1 MEILPE
7 KISSSPLQSDIIII
21 KVTAPTMEQAKSM
34 STQLVA
40 SKLAACV
47 NIMPDVVSIYEWEG
61 VIENSQEVMMM
72 IKVILTSYYIQY
84 AYICNCYII

>member
-7 KISSSPLQSDIIII
+7 QTSPSLQTEIIVI
-21 KVTAPTMEQAKSM
+21 KVTAPNMEEAKSI
-34 STQLVA
+34 STQLVT

-47 NIMPDVVSIYEWEG
+47 NIMPNVVSIYEWEG

-72 IKVILTSYYIQY
+72 IKVILISYYIIY
-84 AYICNCYII
+84 YVYIV

>member
-7 KISSSPLQSDIIII
+7 QTSPSLQTEIIVI
-21 KVTAPTMEQAKSM
+21 KVTAPTMEEAKSI
-34 STQLVA
+34 STQLVT

-47 NIMPDVVSIYEWEG
+47 NIMPNVVSIYEWEG

-72 IKVILTSYYIQY
+72 IKVILISYYIIY
-84 AYICNCYII
+84 VYIV